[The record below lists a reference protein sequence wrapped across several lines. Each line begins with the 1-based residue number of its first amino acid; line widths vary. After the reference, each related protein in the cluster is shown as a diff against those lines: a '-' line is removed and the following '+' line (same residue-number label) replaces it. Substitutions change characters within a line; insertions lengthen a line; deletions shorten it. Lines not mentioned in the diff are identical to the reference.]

1 MKTEYLSAAAIA
13 IAFSTV
19 LFASPVCA
27 DEGSDGA
34 DPAAGQPCMAVNL
47 NDTAQSPSGETLRCL
62 ATGSGGFSWM
72 TDTGAAGTIAQLE
85 KEGYSVQLERVGS
98 APMDKCTVQNVWD
111 PVIQTRTDRST
122 PGGPNTH
129 ATTIVINKTI
139 RVSLD
144 CTG

>member
-1 MKTEYLSAAAIA
+1 MFTVVLGTALATAFGAVLLS
-13 IAFSTV
+13 
-19 LFASPVCA
+19 SPVLA
-27 DEGSDGA
+27 DDGGSDGA
-34 DPAAGQPCMAVNL
+34 DPAIGQACMTVNL
-47 NDTAQSPSGETLRCL
+47 NDTAKSPSGDTLRCL

-85 KEGYSVQLERVGS
+85 KEGYGVQLERVGV

-111 PVIQTRTDRST
+111 PIIQTRTDRST
-122 PGGPNTH
+122 GSTH

>member
-1 MKTEYLSAAAIA
+1 MMFTVVLGTALATAFGAVLLS
-13 IAFSTV
+13 
-19 LFASPVCA
+19 SPVLA
-27 DEGSDGA
+27 DAGGSDGA
-34 DPAAGQPCMAVNL
+34 DPAIGQACMAVNL
-47 NDTAQSPSGETLRCL
+47 NDTAKSPSGDTLRCL

-85 KEGYSVQLERVGS
+85 KEGYSVQLERVGV

-111 PVIQTRTDRST
+111 PIIQTRTDRST
-122 PGGPNTH
+122 GSTH

>member
-1 MKTEYLSAAAIA
+1 MMFTVVLGTALATAFGAVLLS
-13 IAFSTV
+13 
-19 LFASPVCA
+19 SPVLA
-27 DEGSDGA
+27 DDGGSDGA
-34 DPAAGQPCMAVNL
+34 DPAIGQACMAVNL
-47 NDTAQSPSGETLRCL
+47 NDTAKSPSGDTLRCL

-85 KEGYSVQLERVGS
+85 KEGYSVQLERVGV

-111 PVIQTRTDRST
+111 PIIQTRTDRST
-122 PGGPNTH
+122 GSTH

>member
-1 MKTEYLSAAAIA
+1 MKTEHLSAATAMV
-13 IAFSTV
+13 FSTV

-27 DEGSDGA
+27 DEGGGGA
-34 DPAAGQPCMAVNL
+34 DPAVGQPCMAVNL
-47 NDTAQSPSGETLRCL
+47 NDTAKGPSGEALRCL

-72 TDTGAAGTIAQLE
+72 ADAGAAGTIAQLE
-85 KEGYSVQLERVGS
+85 KEGYSVQLERVGG

-122 PGGPNTH
+122 PGGQNSH
-129 ATTIVINKTI
+129 ATTIVISKTI
-139 RVSLD
+139 KVSLD

>member
-1 MKTEYLSAAAIA
+1 MFTVVLGTALATAFGAVLLS
-13 IAFSTV
+13 
-19 LFASPVCA
+19 SPVLA
-27 DEGSDGA
+27 DAGGSDGA
-34 DPAAGQPCMAVNL
+34 DPAIGQACMAVNL
-47 NDTAQSPSGETLRCL
+47 NDTAKSPSGDTLRCL

-85 KEGYSVQLERVGS
+85 KEGYSVQLERVGV

-111 PVIQTRTDRST
+111 PIIQTRTDRST
-122 PGGPNTH
+122 GSTH

>member
-1 MKTEYLSAAAIA
+1 MFTVVLGTALATAFGAVTLS
-13 IAFSTV
+13 
-19 LFASPVCA
+19 SPVLA
-27 DEGSDGA
+27 DDGGSDGA
-34 DPAAGQPCMAVNL
+34 DPAIGQACMAVNL
-47 NDTAQSPSGETLRCL
+47 NDTAKSPSGDTVRCL

-85 KEGYSVQLERVGS
+85 KEGYSVQLERVGV

-111 PVIQTRTDRST
+111 PIIQTRTDRST
-122 PGGPNTH
+122 GSTH